1 MTVVS
6 TEPYSGQVIEEFHTA
21 TMLDVEAAVAK
32 AREAFKTWRKVSRVE
47 RADLFDKLAQL
58 VKRDHEAL
66 KVMISRE
73 TGKNLNESHAE
84 VVEALH
90 MIQTAVSLGKNPC
103 GTVIASEL
111 NTKDAYVMRKPK
123 GVVAI
128 ISPWNFPLAIGST
141 WCAAPALIEGNTV
154 VHKPSELTPVIAQ
167 MMADLYVE
175 AGFPDGVYNIIHGDG
190 QTGSDLVR
198 DDVNV
203 ILFTGSAEVGQDIR
217 QHCASTWHKTC
228 SCEMGSKSAVITFA
242 DGDLDLAVDVSIAS
256 AFKLS
261 GQRCVSSGRLLVQ
274 RSVCQ
279 EFMGKFVRKAR
290 QLSGGSPFDLPVPYY
305 GPLIS
310 EAQVDRVDDYITMI
324 EEDDHAVILVHRV
337 RLDYLISPCVYT
349 CEWADKPY
357 LKEEIFGPVVA
368 IIPFNDIDDAIRIY
382 NDTEYGLAL
391 GVITDDYRK
400 HRIIRD
406 ECDTGMLYINGGS
419 VAAESHLPFG
429 GVKKSGN
436 GYKTAMG
443 TVEAVTEEIAVT
455 VNYEHGISWAQGMT

>member
-1 MTVVS
+1 
-6 TEPYSGQVIEEFHTA
+6 
-21 TMLDVEAAVAK
+21 
-32 AREAFKTWRKVSRVE
+32 
-47 RADLFDKLAQL
+47 
-58 VKRDHEAL
+58 
-66 KVMISRE
+66 
-73 TGKNLNESHAE
+73 
-84 VVEALH
+84 
-90 MIQTAVSLGKNPC
+90 
-103 GTVIASEL
+103 
-111 NTKDAYVMRKPK
+111 
-123 GVVAI
+123 
-128 ISPWNFPLAIGST
+128 
-141 WCAAPALIEGNTV
+141 
-154 VHKPSELTPVIAQ
+154 

-203 ILFTGSAEVGQDIR
+203 ILFTGSAEIGQDIR

-261 GQRCVSSGRLLVQ
+261 GQRCVSSGRLLVE
-274 RSVCQ
+274 RSIVDQ
-279 EFMGKFVRKAR
+279 FTERFVDHVNKIVTVGA
-290 QLSGGSPFDLPVPYY
+290 PFDILTPYC

-310 EAQVDRVDDYITMI
+310 DEQATRVDAYISMI
-324 EEDDHAVILVHRV
+324 YQDESHVKVLRHGSRKDNFIQPFVF
-337 RLDYLISPCVYT
+337 T

-419 VAAESHLPFG
+419 VAAESHFPFG

-436 GYKTAMG
+436 GYKTAN
-443 TVEAVTEEIAVT
+443 A
-455 VNYEHGISWAQGMT
+455 